1 MTKKYRKVVEQ
12 YHRINDHKVLG
23 ITITETDDDKST
35 IEISQLWSDKVIPHT
50 SGDKK
55 FLWKF
60 DSRIFVGM
68 TIEEFSIVL
77 NKGIEY
83 ITSKHEQE
91 SSNSRKV
98 EREE

>member
-1 MTKKYRKVVEQ
+1 MTKKDKKVVEQ

-35 IEISQLWSDKVIPHT
+35 IEISQLWSDKVIPHP

-60 DSRIFVGM
+60 DSRILVGM
-68 TIEEFSIVL
+68 TIEEFLIVWIE
-77 NKGIEY
+77 GIDY
-83 ITSKHEQE
+83 IKSKLKQE
-91 SSNSRKV
+91 SSNNRKV